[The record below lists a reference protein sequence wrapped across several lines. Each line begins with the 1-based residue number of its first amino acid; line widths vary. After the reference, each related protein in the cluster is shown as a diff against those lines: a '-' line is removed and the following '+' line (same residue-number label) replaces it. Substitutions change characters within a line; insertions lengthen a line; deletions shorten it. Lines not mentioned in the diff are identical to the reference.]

1 MSNDIDIKPKAVRRN
16 KGSHFIL
23 IEGTIHQEDIT
34 IPNIYSSS
42 IQYLIFIKQILL
54 DINVQIY
61 LNTIAVYN
69 FNIQPS
75 PRHNLQRQKTEK
87 KRNIRIKG
95 HYSSEGLTIV
105 WGSFIQT
112 VQNRNISKQPMKLS
126 LKQIPF
132 EDW

>member
-87 KRNIRIKG
+87 
-95 HYSSEGLTIV
+95 
-105 WGSFIQT
+105 
-112 VQNRNISKQPMKLS
+112 
-126 LKQIPF
+126 
-132 EDW
+132 